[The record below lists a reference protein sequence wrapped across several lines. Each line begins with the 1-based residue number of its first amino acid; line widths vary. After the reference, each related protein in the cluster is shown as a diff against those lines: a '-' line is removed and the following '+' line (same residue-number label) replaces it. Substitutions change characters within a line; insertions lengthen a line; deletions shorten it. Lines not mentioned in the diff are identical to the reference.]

1 MAGGGEN
8 DNSLS
13 FIENSPPFKRHKGTH
28 NTVRQY
34 LCYGCPNMYRFT
46 NSGERDGLAEDSH
59 AGLQAKAVAFSRCEV
74 FGKDSAFPRCEGSM

>member
-34 LCYGCPNMYRFT
+34 LCYGCP
-46 NSGERDGLAEDSH
+46 EH
-59 AGLQAKAVAFSRCEV
+59 V
-74 FGKDSAFPRCEGSM
+74 